1 MANVFKPMVC
11 SLVAFGVIAL
21 LFFTGAVVAQPSNEE
36 NHSVAQEENH
46 TQVIQAF
53 TSEEAKNSDIVSIDD
68 QTKGKVMFFMGV
80 PLLVLL
86 LVTGALG
93 IAMGVYGKQ
102 VFVAHMLF
110 AGLSMTLAIAHAVV
124 GLVWFYPF

>member
-1 MANVFKPMVC
+1 M
-11 SLVAFGVIAL
+11 
-21 LFFTGAVVAQPSNEE
+21 FFSDAVVAQQSSEE
-36 NHSVAQEENH
+36 NHSVAEEENQ

-53 TSEEAKNSDIVSIDD
+53 TSEVAKNSDIVSIDD
-68 QTKGKVMFFMGV
+68 QTKGMVMFFMGV

-86 LVTGALG
+86 LVTGTLG

-124 GLVWFYPF
+124 GVVWFYPF